1 MKSDWLDRHQFHQPG
16 NPLNFE
22 FKCINCHVTDM
33 PRRKYAMRLNLS
45 LFLEE
50 NQI

>member
-1 MKSDWLDRHQFHQPG
+1 MHY
-16 NPLNFE
+16 
-22 FKCINCHVTDM
+22 HVTDM

-50 NQI
+50 NQIFFFLKNIF